1 MTLKLASKY
10 RGHIPEVTHA
20 IDSHSIVFA
29 YFTGAGVLCVIAFS
43 TA

>member
-1 MTLKLASKY
+1 MTLKLVNKH

-20 IDSHSIVFA
+20 IDSHSIAFA
-29 YFTGAGVLCVIAFS
+29 YFTGAGVVCVIAFF